1 MFFKKPQM
9 YVYVQS
15 LLYCYFL
22 YQNMLL
28 LIKKKL
34 PKLTKHSH
42 NPQFWHSKILD
53 AQNLGL
59 LNFFFKTTLKEII
72 NENRNLFNRDVTKN
86 WRRLLFLRSKKNCP
100 SMLKTNQVTTVYVWK
115 KHASMTRF
123 IWAKCLFIFFCLL
136 RISLNGKC
144 QTKNYSCK
152 NALRFRWQFQCDL
165 ILVC

>member
-1 MFFKKPQM
+1 MGWRNFFK
-9 YVYVQS
+9 S
-15 LLYCYFL
+15 
-22 YQNMLL
+22 
-28 LIKKKL
+28 
-34 PKLTKHSH
+34 
-42 NPQFWHSKILD
+42 
-53 AQNLGL
+53 
-59 LNFFFKTTLKEII
+59 TLKEII

-86 WRRLLFLRSKKNCP
+86 WRRLLFFRSKKNCP

-115 KHASMTRF
+115 KHASMTCF

-165 ILVC
+165 ILVGKVKEMNYEFNLFPCDHKKTNL